1 MGFWQSIVKYM
12 NEYIDFSSNI
22 NFVKPHINIDL
33 NTLEISSYSNYEK
46 LYDNIAK
53 LYGVKKSE
61 IELFNGRSSA
71 IFSLFRHLQLKECFI
86 YAPISLEYKKTAQL
100 FGYETTI
107 INRFLDINEPIKE
120 NSLIIFTNPSI
131 PDGTYHNI
139 ETLFSLWA
147 KANATIVIDES
158 FLDFTNQKS
167 AIELLKCYPKLYIL
181 KSMSEF
187 YGNAGIRIGLIVSN
201 KIAIS
206 NLKQTEPLWKLS
218 HYDSHFLIEALKD
231 KNFKKIAKAL
241 NTKNNILLEQILI
254 DSNLFEKV
262 YPSSG
267 NFILGKLKNIKAQTL
282 QNYLLDCK
290 IYIKDCSHFDFLDDS
305 YVRFAVKNTKDL
317 EVLEK
322 ALQNFDTNT

>member
-100 FGYETTI
+100 FGYKTTI

-120 NSLIIFTNPSI
+120 NSLIIFESVITPQPLSFNLGSI
-131 PDGTYHNI
+131 SSA
-139 ETLFSLWA
+139 LVSA
-147 KANATIVIDES
+147 S
-158 FLDFTNQKS
+158 FIF
-167 AIELLKCYPKLYIL
+167 
-181 KSMSEF
+181 
-187 YGNAGIRIGLIVSN
+187 
-201 KIAIS
+201 
-206 NLKQTEPLWKLS
+206 
-218 HYDSHFLIEALKD
+218 
-231 KNFKKIAKAL
+231 
-241 NTKNNILLEQILI
+241 
-254 DSNLFEKV
+254 
-262 YPSSG
+262 
-267 NFILGKLKNIKAQTL
+267 
-282 QNYLLDCK
+282 
-290 IYIKDCSHFDFLDDS
+290 
-305 YVRFAVKNTKDL
+305 
-317 EVLEK
+317 
-322 ALQNFDTNT
+322 